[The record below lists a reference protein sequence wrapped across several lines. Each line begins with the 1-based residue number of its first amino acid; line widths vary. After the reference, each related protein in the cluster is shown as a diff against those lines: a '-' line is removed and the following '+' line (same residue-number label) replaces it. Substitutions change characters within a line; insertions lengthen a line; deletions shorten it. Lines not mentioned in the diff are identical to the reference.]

1 MVPAACLHP
10 SRLALAGPDSQLQLL
25 VEVLPL
31 LAEAVVG
38 TQTSAVH
45 RYTANLSLCFAPPWS
60 AVRGG
65 VCALCYA
72 KCPLPSNP
80 NWCLRG
86 SDATSTP
93 QQPIQDRDTAAG
105 NSGERRRG
113 GEDHHRDMWAGHAV
127 SPSLLYTNRVC
138 GGGARYRRRSPTIG
152 AQTSTILGLALWGYC
167 IRCLYPNSRS
177 WIGLSRALA
186 PAALWAVHCPRH
198 PSLGYVVSRHP
209 DSVTLVLVAPH
220 SVTVESRSLCGFL
233 QVPHASSASGGISG
247 VSATPQGSVL
257 HSQTVTWLH
266 MCL

>member
-1 MVPAACLHP
+1 MDTPATYPRPRHGCGQQWGAAMWWGRPP
-10 SRLALAGPDSQLQLL
+10 SRHVGGP
-25 VEVLPL
+25 
-31 LAEAVVG
+31 
-38 TQTSAVH
+38 
-45 RYTANLSLCFAPPWS
+45 
-60 AVRGG
+60 RGESFIAIYQSCG
-65 VCALCYA
+65 
-72 KCPLPSNP
+72 
-80 NWCLRG
+80 
-86 SDATSTP
+86 
-93 QQPIQDRDTAAG
+93 
-105 NSGERRRG
+105 
-113 GEDHHRDMWAGHAV
+113 
-127 SPSLLYTNRVC
+127 
-138 GGGARYRRRSPTIG
+138 GGGARNRRLSPTIG
-152 AQTSTILGLALWGYC
+152 AQTYTILGLALWGYC